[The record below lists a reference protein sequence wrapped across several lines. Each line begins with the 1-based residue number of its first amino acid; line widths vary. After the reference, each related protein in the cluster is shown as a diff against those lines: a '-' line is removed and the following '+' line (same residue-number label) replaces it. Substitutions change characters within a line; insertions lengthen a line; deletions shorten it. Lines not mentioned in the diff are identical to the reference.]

1 MFSHNKIYL
10 FIFLIIFCTAIHGM
24 QYPRPLAGEPR
35 IKVMNYDSNA
45 IHYYTGFYGYQSSIV
60 FDLNETIST
69 ISMGDSTGWQL
80 IPQGNRL
87 FLKPITSAAE
97 TNATII
103 TNMRIY
109 HFEMHAKESDSMSN
123 ADLAYEL
130 RFLYSENNNPSMNY
144 ATTIIPDIA
153 DNDNNLNFN
162 YSISGSDKIAPIM
175 AFDDGEF
182 TYLKFRNINVEM
194 PAIFDVD
201 ARGNESIINYKSVD
215 DYIVIERVSS
225 LFTLR
230 AGNEITCL
238 FNENIP
244 FIKEEVRKRKKGI
257 LQRNKNKV

>member
-1 MFSHNKIYL
+1 
-10 FIFLIIFCTAIHGM
+10 
-24 QYPRPLAGEPR
+24 
-35 IKVMNYDSNA
+35 
-45 IHYYTGFYGYQSSIV
+45 
-60 FDLNETIST
+60 
-69 ISMGDSTGWQL
+69 
-80 IPQGNRL
+80 
-87 FLKPITSAAE
+87 
-97 TNATII
+97 
-103 TNMRIY
+103 
-109 HFEMHAKESDSMSN
+109 MSN

-130 RFLYSENNNPSMNY
+130 RFLYAENSNPSMNY
-144 ATTIIPDIA
+144 ATTIIPDIT
-153 DNDNNLNFN
+153 DNNNDLNFN

-182 TYLKFRNINVEM
+182 TYLKFRTINVEM

-244 FIKEEVRKRKKGI
+244 FIKEEVRKRKK
-257 LQRNKNKV
+257 